1 MHRNKVL
8 VDGVT
13 MAKSDMTM
21 ETVREMLESVDEYD
35 GTFASAV
42 RQGIKNAVRKHMQ
55 EQDV

>member
-1 MHRNKVL
+1 M
-8 VDGVT
+8 DIT
-13 MAKSDMTM
+13 MDKIH
-21 ETVREMLESVDEYD
+21 EILESVDEYD